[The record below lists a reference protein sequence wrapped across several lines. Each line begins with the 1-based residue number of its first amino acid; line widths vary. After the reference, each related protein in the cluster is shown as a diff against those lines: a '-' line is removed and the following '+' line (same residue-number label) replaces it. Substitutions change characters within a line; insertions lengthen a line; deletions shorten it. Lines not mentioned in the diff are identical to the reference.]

1 MECRD
6 TYHCLCAYL
15 LDSELESEAVESIK
29 ADPRLC
35 PRCRTCTYYN
45 RRRQLKLQQNVRVLV
60 QKRFS
65 DVNMPDSLKR
75 SVVFE
80 LGRAEE
86 YRESGIEALGLIR
99 WGTHM
104 AQLYNTKNDLI
115 EVLVPYIGSGLEEN
129 ELCVWVTSEISAG
142 EIRTALVEEIPNLQ
156 EYTDRGQLQLISY
169 ESWYSSV
176 TGFDKQSALDSC
188 LKKCQE
194 SLHDGYSGLR
204 IIGNA
209 PREEQSDWDSLVE
222 YENLLDDAVSDYK
235 MLIVCAYKESKCTM
249 DNVVDI
255 IDTHE
260 YVIFKTDNLWRLR
273 RSAEME

>member
-6 TYHCLCAYL
+6 TYHCLCTYL
-15 LDSELESEAVESIK
+15 LDSEPDSEAVKSIE

-35 PRCRTCTYYN
+35 PRCRICTDSD
-45 RRRQLKLQQNVRVLV
+45 RRRQLKLQRNMRVLV

-65 DVNMPDSLKR
+65 NVNVPDSLQR

-80 LGRAEE
+80 LGRVEE
-86 YRESGIEALGLIR
+86 YRESGIEILGLIR

-129 ELCVWVTSEISAG
+129 ELCMWVTSEMSAG
-142 EIRTALVEEIPNLQ
+142 EIKAALMEEIPNLQ
-156 EYTDRGQLQLISY
+156 EYIDRGQLQLISY
-169 ESWYSSV
+169 EDWSSSV
-176 TGFDKQSALDSC
+176 TGFDKQSALDNC

-209 PREEQSDWDSLVE
+209 PWEEQSDWDSLVE

-235 MLIVCAYKESKCTM
+235 MLIVCAYKESKCAI
-249 DNVVDI
+249 DNIVDI

-260 YVIFKTDNLWRLR
+260 YVISKTDNLWRLR
-273 RSAEME
+273 RSA